1 MKIALTAFLMLE
13 RLRTHKKCSGV
24 KGSLASLK
32 TPFVCKACTAGKVDN
47 EVCTGIKVGDDTF
60 ERVGKFCYLGDTINA
75 NGGAESA
82 SVARTRCAWQK
93 FRELSPILTGKHISL
108 KIKGRVYETCVRS
121 TMLYGS
127 ETWAMK
133 AEQETRFERTE
144 MRMVRWMCGVSLKEK
159 KTSAELR
166 ARLSTD
172 GTLVHQLM
180 LLTLSGA
187 RRHLWSRQ
195 RFHHILNKINKN

>member
-1 MKIALTAFLMLE
+1 
-13 RLRTHKKCSGV
+13 V

-32 TPFVCKACTAGKVDN
+32 TPFVCKVRTAGKVVN
-47 EVCTGIKVGDDTF
+47 KLCTGVKVGDDAS

-82 SVARTRCAWQK
+82 SVARTRCAWKK

-108 KIKGRVYETCVRS
+108 KIQGRVYETCVTS
-121 TMLYGS
+121 TMLYGN

-144 MRMVRWMCGVSLKEK
+144 MRMV
-159 KTSAELR
+159 
-166 ARLSTD
+166 
-172 GTLVHQLM
+172 
-180 LLTLSGA
+180 
-187 RRHLWSRQ
+187 
-195 RFHHILNKINKN
+195 

>member
-1 MKIALTAFLMLE
+1 VGKTKVMISGSKEGVTEKSGKRPCGVCAKGVGVNTIQCTKCQSW
-13 RLRTHKKCSGV
+13 THKKCSGV
-24 KGSLASLK
+24 KESLASLK
-32 TPFVCKACTAGKVDN
+32 TPFVCKVCTAGKVDN
-47 EVCTGIKVGDDTF
+47 EVCAGIKVGDDTF
-60 ERVGKFCYLGDTINA
+60 ERVGKFSYLEDTINA
-75 NGGAESA
+75 NTSAESA

-144 MRMVRWMCGVSLKEK
+144 MRMV
-159 KTSAELR
+159 
-166 ARLSTD
+166 
-172 GTLVHQLM
+172 
-180 LLTLSGA
+180 
-187 RRHLWSRQ
+187 
-195 RFHHILNKINKN
+195 